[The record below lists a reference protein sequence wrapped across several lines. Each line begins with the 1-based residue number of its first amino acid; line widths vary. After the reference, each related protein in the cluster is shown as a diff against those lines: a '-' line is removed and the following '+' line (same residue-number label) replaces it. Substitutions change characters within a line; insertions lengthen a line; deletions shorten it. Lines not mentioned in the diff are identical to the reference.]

1 MTEISSVYL
10 GIFFSTHHF
19 HFFSVSWT
27 PPPQWRNSAEHLL
40 VFEFIEEILSTLDDD
55 DNDEDMDDDDNDEEI
70 TPPFQIRKDLL
81 ESENPKG
88 RVEIVLNIEDEKY
101 WNIKKCRVRIQAN
114 YQMSEFSQE
123 VEVNIRN
130 AVDEKY
136 FFEEL
141 ERIVKDSNGKGV
153 KTKDLFGERI

>member
-40 VFEFIEEILSTLDDD
+40 VFEFIEEILTLDDD

-81 ESENPKG
+81 ESEDPKG

>member
-40 VFEFIEEILSTLDDD
+40 VFEFIEEILTLDDD

-114 YQMSEFSQE
+114 YQMSEFSKE

>member
-1 MTEISSVYL
+1 M
-10 GIFFSTHHF
+10 
-19 HFFSVSWT
+19 
-27 PPPQWRNSAEHLL
+27 
-40 VFEFIEEILSTLDDD
+40 FEFIEEILSTLDDD

>member
-40 VFEFIEEILSTLDDD
+40 VFEFIEEILTLDDD

-88 RVEIVLNIEDEKY
+88 RVEIVLNIKDEKY